1 MKQKSIGFFMVG
13 LLLAVVLVGCGDS
26 VSEPESK
33 VAETTDVESSVA
45 EQTTNE
51 QSDDT
56 TSSVHSIADSSDAYF
71 DEEGNMISQGET
83 EEESAAQQQITFLET
98 VIADEG
104 RTTERPLFTPVALK
118 VGQKIASPTLP
129 GGLTVLFAEV
139 LEDSRCPI
147 GSDCPVPGKM
157 VIRTELASNVT
168 PLGELVMTIEE
179 GQDGPTVKKV
189 SKYSAVFISLE
200 PHPVEGETI
209 DPSEYVAVIAV
220 IK

>member
-1 MKQKSIGFFMVG
+1 MKQKLVSSIFVSVIAA
-13 LLLAVVLVGCGDS
+13 LVLIACGDS
-26 VSEPESK
+26 ASKPDTSVSEKSVSEQ
-33 VAETTDVESSVA
+33 ATTDTSEK
-45 EQTTNE
+45 
-51 QSDDT
+51 T
-56 TSSVHSIADSSDAYF
+56 TSNVHSIADSSDAYF
-71 DEEGNMISQGET
+71 DEEGNMVSQDEA
-83 EEESAAQQQITFLET
+83 EEEVVEQAQVEFLET

-118 VGQKIASPTLP
+118 IGQKIASPTLP

-147 GSDCPVPGKM
+147 GAECPTKGKV

-168 PLGELVMTIEE
+168 PLGGLVLTIEE
-179 GQDGPTVKKV
+179 GQEGPTIKKV
-189 SKYSAVFISLE
+189 SLYSTVFISLD
-200 PHPVEGETI
+200 PYPVEGETI

>member
-1 MKQKSIGFFMVG
+1 MKHKSIGFFMVG

-26 VSEPESK
+26 VSELESK

-83 EEESAAQQQITFLET
+83 EEEPAAQQQITFLET

-104 RTTERPLFTPVALK
+104 RTTERPLFTPVAL
-118 VGQKIASPTLP
+118 
-129 GGLTVLFAEV
+129 
-139 LEDSRCPI
+139 
-147 GSDCPVPGKM
+147 
-157 VIRTELASNVT
+157 
-168 PLGELVMTIEE
+168 
-179 GQDGPTVKKV
+179 
-189 SKYSAVFISLE
+189 
-200 PHPVEGETI
+200 
-209 DPSEYVAVIAV
+209 
-220 IK
+220 

>member
-1 MKQKSIGFFMVG
+1 MKRQSIGLVIIG
-13 LLLAVVLVGCGDS
+13 LILVFILVGCGESSSESADKVS
-26 VSEPESK
+26 VT
-33 VAETTDVESSVA
+33 ADVESSSNGQA
-45 EQTTNE
+45 ASEQTE
-51 QSDDT
+51 GA

-71 DEEGNMISQGET
+71 DEEGNMISQSEP
-83 EEESAAQQQITFLET
+83 EEESVAEQQIDFLD
-98 VIADEG
+98 VVVADEG
-104 RTTERPLFTPVALK
+104 RTTEKPLFTPVALK

-147 GSDCPVPGKM
+147 GSECPAPGKI

-179 GQDGPTVKKV
+179 GQDGPTIKKV
-189 SKYSAVFISLE
+189 SRYSAVFISLE
-200 PHPVEGETI
+200 PHPIAAETI

>member
-1 MKQKSIGFFMVG
+1 MK
-13 LLLAVVLVGCGDS
+13 
-26 VSEPESK
+26 
-33 VAETTDVESSVA
+33 
-45 EQTTNE
+45 NN
-51 QSDDT
+51 
-56 TSSVHSIADSSDAYF
+56 
-71 DEEGNMISQGET
+71 GN
-83 EEESAAQQQITFLET
+83 
-98 VIADEG
+98 
-104 RTTERPLFTPVALK
+104 
-118 VGQKIASPTLP
+118 
-129 GGLTVLFAEV
+129 FAEV

-147 GSDCPVPGKM
+147 GSDCPDPGKM

>member
-1 MKQKSIGFFMVG
+1 MKQKSISIFIVSVMLVF
-13 LLLAVVLVGCGDS
+13 VLIGCGDS
-26 VSEPESK
+26 TSESE
-33 VAETTDVESSVA
+33 VTVVEKNDSEANIA
-45 EQTTNE
+45 EQSV
-51 QSDDT
+51 SDT
-56 TSSVHSIADSSDAYF
+56 AEESTSSVHSIADSSEAYF
-71 DEEGNMISQGET
+71 DEEGNMLSQDEPDKET
-83 EEESAAQQQITFLET
+83 ETEQQIEFLDT

-139 LEDSRCPI
+139 LEDSRCPT
-147 GSDCPVPGKM
+147 GSECPTAGKV

-168 PLGELVMTIEE
+168 PLGELVLTIED
-179 GQDGPTVKKV
+179 GQEGPTIKKV
-189 SKYSAVFISLE
+189 SRYSTVFISLE
-200 PHPVEGETI
+200 PHPVEGEII

>member
-1 MKQKSIGFFMVG
+1 MKHKSIGFFMVG

-26 VSEPESK
+26 VSEPESN

-83 EEESAAQQQITFLET
+83 EEEPAAQQQITFLET